1 MSSQTFYTAPTL
13 AQLGADLAAGRT
25 TSRALVEDALALIAD
40 PAGEGK
46 RVFLKVYEREARAA
60 ADAQDLLRGAGLACG
75 PLAGIP
81 ISIKDLCD
89 VAGEPTTAGSTVL
102 RDAPPAVRDA
112 PVVARLRAAGAVIVG
127 KTNMTEFAYSGV
139 GINPH
144 YGTPGNPHD
153 RACVP
158 GGSSSGAAV
167 SVADGMA
174 AVGLG
179 SDTGGSVRLP
189 AALCG
194 LVGFKPTASRIPR
207 SGVSPLSTTLDSLG
221 PLARSTACCA
231 IFDAVLAGEEP
242 VLPEVRAPGSLR
254 LAVPKTLVL
263 DGLAP
268 EVAGAFERAC
278 AALRRAGAT
287 LVDVTMPELGEVLSL
302 NTNGGFSAAEAY
314 AWHETLLAT
323 RSAEYDP
330 RVGSRIVRGR
340 DITAVQY
347 IALLERRAALIA
359 ASHRSMV
366 GFDAMIMPT
375 VAITAPPIAAFAT
388 DAEYLRLNLLLL
400 RNTTLI
406 NLLDGTGISIPIQAP
421 GAAPV
426 GLTLAGN
433 RGGDRTILSVA
444 LGVEPVLR
452 KAAA

>member
-1 MSSQTFYTAPTL
+1 MSQAFFTAPTL

-25 TSRALVEDALALIAD
+25 TSRTLVEEALARIAE
-40 PAGEGK
+40 PGGEG
-46 RVFLKVYEREARAA
+46 RRAFIKVYEREARAA
-60 ADAQDLLRGAGLACG
+60 ADAQDLLRGAGLVAG

-81 ISIKDLCD
+81 VSIKDLCD
-89 VAGEPTTAGSTVL
+89 VAGEPTTAGSKAL
-102 RDAPPAVRDA
+102 RDAPPARRDA

-153 RACVP
+153 RACIP

-174 AVGLG
+174 AMGLG

-194 LVGFKPTASRIPR
+194 LVGFKPTAARIPR
-207 SGVSPLSTTLDSLG
+207 TGVSPLSTTLDSIG

-231 IFDAVLAGEEP
+231 VVDAILAGEEP
-242 VLPEVRAPGSLR
+242 VLPDARAPGSLR
-254 LAVPKTLVL
+254 LAVPQTVVL

-278 AALRRAGAT
+278 AALRRAGAV
-287 LVDVTMPELGEVLSL
+287 LVDVEMPELADLLSL
-302 NTNGGFSAAEAY
+302 NASGGFSAAEAY
-314 AWHETLLAT
+314 AWHAELLAT
-323 RSAEYDP
+323 RGAEYDP
-330 RVGSRIVRGR
+330 RVSTRISRGR
-340 DITAVQY
+340 DITAKQY
-347 IALLERRAALIA
+347 IELLERRAAIIA
-359 ASHRSMV
+359 ASHRRMA

-375 VAITAPPIAAFAT
+375 VAITAPPIAAFAE

-406 NLLDGTGISIPIQAP
+406 NLADGCGISIPIQAP

-433 RGGDRTILSVA
+433 RGADRSIIAAA
-444 LGVEPVLR
+444 LGLEPVLR
-452 KAAA
+452 NAAA